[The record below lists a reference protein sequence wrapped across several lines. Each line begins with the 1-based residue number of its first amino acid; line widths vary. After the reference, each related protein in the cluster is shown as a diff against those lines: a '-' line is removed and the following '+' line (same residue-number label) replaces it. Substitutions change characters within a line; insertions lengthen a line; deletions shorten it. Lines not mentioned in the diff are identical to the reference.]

1 MTEQNKITINETEYD
16 FADLGEQSQ
25 YFVNQVRNLKARI
38 AEARF
43 SIDQLVAAEDAFSK
57 ALIASVEQVTEETD
71 KQKENENA
79 NGTIQ
84 GKRKD

>member
-57 ALIASVEQVTEETD
+57 ALIASVETTETKIEG
-71 KQKENENA
+71 ESE
-79 NGTIQ
+79 
-84 GKRKD
+84 

>member
-25 YFVNQVRNLKARI
+25 YFVNQVRNLKGRI

-43 SIDQLVAAEDAFSK
+43 NIDQLVAAEDAFSK
-57 ALIASVEQVTEETD
+57 ALIASVETSNVEVTEDE
-71 KQKENENA
+71 A
-79 NGTIQ
+79 
-84 GKRKD
+84 

>member
-43 SIDQLVAAEDAFSK
+43 NIDQLVAAEDAFSK
-57 ALIASVEQVTEETD
+57 ALIASVETPET
-71 KQKENENA
+71 KIEGESE
-79 NGTIQ
+79 
-84 GKRKD
+84 

>member
-43 SIDQLVAAEDAFSK
+43 STDQLVAAEDALSK
-57 ALIASVEQVTEETD
+57 ALIASVATPET
-71 KQKENENA
+71 KIEGESE
-79 NGTIQ
+79 
-84 GKRKD
+84 

>member
-38 AEARF
+38 AGARF
-43 SIDQLVAAEDAFSK
+43 SIHQLVAAEDAFSK
-57 ALIASVEQVTEETD
+57 ALIASVEQVEEEIPTE
-71 KQKENENA
+71 Q
-79 NGTIQ
+79 
-84 GKRKD
+84 